1 MDEAKE
7 PSQVQDEVQEPTPQQ
22 QSLIHDF
29 GKQVTS
35 FPITWQIIAI
45 LAVFLILGSLSGFL
59 LAKGK
64 TGVSLTGSGV
74 SSSVAKGT
82 IVGSDDTKTFKDKT
96 EGILKKGG
104 IDGEGQFHLVRPGG
118 ESQNVYLT
126 SSIVDLS
133 IFLDRKIRVW
143 GETQKAQRAGWLMD
157 VGRVE
162 VLE

>member
-7 PSQVQDEVQEPTPQQ
+7 PSQVQDEVQEPIPQQ
-22 QSLIHDF
+22 PLIHDF
-29 GKQVTS
+29 GKQITS
-35 FPITWQIIAI
+35 FSITWQIIAI

-64 TGVSLTGSGV
+64 TGKVSLTGSVGT
-74 SSSVAKGT
+74 SSVSKGT
-82 IVGSDDTKTFKDKT
+82 IIGSDDTKTFRDKT
-96 EGILKKGG
+96 EGVLKKGG
-104 IDGEGQFHLVRPGG
+104 IDGEGQYHLVRPGG

-133 IFLDRKIRVW
+133 LFLDRKIRVW

-162 VLE
+162 VLQ